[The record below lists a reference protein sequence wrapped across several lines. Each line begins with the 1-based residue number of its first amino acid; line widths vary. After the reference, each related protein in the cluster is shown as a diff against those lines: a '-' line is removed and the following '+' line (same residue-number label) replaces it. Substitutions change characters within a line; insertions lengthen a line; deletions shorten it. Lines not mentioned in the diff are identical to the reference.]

1 MRSSSPLLPKVMRVS
16 SGGRHRFTDGRIA
29 GVLTPLPESWTG
41 PQETEVRPPRPARPG
56 GAPEPGPGDADGS
69 ADAGADG
76 GAWAGRALRT
86 LAGAFLV
93 TWSFRLSG
101 YLTSG
106 PWLAVAVAVL
116 GLAGLLA
123 IIAAWLPER
132 VIGRR
137 AQRRTDWAVLILVLG
152 ALAAWSYFQ
161 VFLAP
166 DYGTD
171 EIAFDQYAAQLA
183 LHGIDPYLHSMAAAF
198 PLFHVSPNG
207 YTFRLSGQPVTSL
220 SYPALSFEAYLP
232 LLALGL
238 STQAAVW
245 TDVAAWALGGIVL
258 FAVLP
263 KRLGPVVVALLS
275 LDVYIGYAVGGVTDF
290 LFVPLLIGAAVR
302 WDRFPWLKGPAAWR
316 GPVLLGLAMAVKQ
329 TPWLVVPFVLV
340 SIVAESRRVRD
351 WRRARRDALRYLG
364 IALGAFLVPNL
375 PYLVQDPAA
384 WLRGIL
390 TPLSS
395 GAVPA
400 GQGLISLSLS
410 LPVGGGSLRDYTIAA
425 LVVMAAALVCYAVTY
440 PLLKPA
446 AFLLPSVVLFFATR
460 SFGSYLVML
469 LPPAIAAAATVRRP
483 PGLACWRHWKWAV
496 AGSAAACAAAITAA
510 LTSASPMT
518 MAIQS
523 VRTTG
528 QLATVEQLGLTVTN
542 NTAGRLKPTFTIEDG
557 ISTTAFWRR
566 VTGPPE
572 LSPHQRARY
581 VIEAPSYFAMPSISS
596 GFQVLGFSQDPASV
610 SRTGAYVASQ
620 WRVVLQ
626 PATINAPVRRGKD
639 ITVHAQIVNRL
650 DDPVRV
656 ASVPVY
662 LGQVIYAQ
670 RGLQYSQA
678 TINSSLPGQTP
689 IRAVTDARGVATF
702 VISSPAAGN
711 PVYFEANLVK
721 PDSAYPYGYS
731 PILAVRFR
739 Q

>member
-41 PQETEVRPPRPARPG
+41 PQETQVPPPRPARPA
-56 GAPEPGPGDADGS
+56 GAPEPEPGDADGGT
-69 ADAGADG
+69 DAGADG

-340 SIVAESRRVRD
+340 SIVAESRRGPRLAPGPP
-351 WRRARRDALRYLG
+351 RRAAL
-364 IALGAFLVPNL
+364 
-375 PYLVQDPAA
+375 
-384 WLRGIL
+384 
-390 TPLSS
+390 
-395 GAVPA
+395 
-400 GQGLISLSLS
+400 
-410 LPVGGGSLRDYTIAA
+410 
-425 LVVMAAALVCYAVTY
+425 
-440 PLLKPA
+440 
-446 AFLLPSVVLFFATR
+446 
-460 SFGSYLVML
+460 
-469 LPPAIAAAATVRRP
+469 
-483 PGLACWRHWKWAV
+483 PGHR
-496 AGSAAACAAAITAA
+496 
-510 LTSASPMT
+510 
-518 MAIQS
+518 
-523 VRTTG
+523 
-528 QLATVEQLGLTVTN
+528 
-542 NTAGRLKPTFTIEDG
+542 AGRLPG
-557 ISTTAFWRR
+557 PQPALPGPGPGR
-566 VTGPPE
+566 VAARH
-572 LSPHQRARY
+572 PHPAVVRGRAR
-581 VIEAPSYFAMPSISS
+581 
-596 GFQVLGFSQDPASV
+596 
-610 SRTGAYVASQ
+610 
-620 WRVVLQ
+620 
-626 PATINAPVRRGKD
+626 
-639 ITVHAQIVNRL
+639 
-650 DDPVRV
+650 
-656 ASVPVY
+656 
-662 LGQVIYAQ
+662 
-670 RGLQYSQA
+670 
-678 TINSSLPGQTP
+678 PG
-689 IRAVTDARGVATF
+689 RA
-702 VISSPAAGN
+702 
-711 PVYFEANLVK
+711 
-721 PDSAYPYGYS
+721 
-731 PILAVRFR
+731 
-739 Q
+739 

>member
-41 PQETEVRPPRPARPG
+41 PQETQVPPPRPARPG
-56 GAPEPGPGDADGS
+56 GAPEPGPGDADGG

-425 LVVMAAALVCYAVTY
+425 LVVMAAALVCYVVTY

-469 LPPAIAAAATVRRP
+469 LSPAIAAAATVRRP

-572 LSPHQRARY
+572 LAPHQRARY

>member
-1 MRSSSPLLPKVMRVS
+1 MRSSGRALPGTLLRTRRVPA
-16 SGGRHRFTDGRIA
+16 GGRHRFTGGRLA
-29 GVLTPLPESWTG
+29 AVLTPLPE
-41 PQETEVRPPRPARPG
+41 
-56 GAPEPGPGDADGS
+56 
-69 ADAGADG
+69 ADG
-76 GAWAGRALRT
+76 GAWAARALRM
-86 LAGAFLV
+86 LAGVFLV

-106 PWLAVAVAVL
+106 PWLAVPVAVL

-132 VIGRR
+132 VLGRR
-137 AQRRTDWAVLILVLG
+137 GQRRVDWIVLIAGVA
-152 ALAAWSYFQ
+152 ALALWSYFQ

-171 EIAFDQYAAQLA
+171 EIAFDQFAAQLA
-183 LHGIDPYLHSMAAAF
+183 LHGINPYLHSMAAAF

-207 YTFRLSGQPVTSL
+207 YTFKLSGQPVTTL

-232 LLALGL
+232 LLALGI

-263 KRLGPVVVALLS
+263 RKLGPIVVALLS
-275 LDVYIGYAVGGVTDF
+275 LDVYIGYSVGGVTDF

-302 WDRFPWLKGPAAWR
+302 WDRFPWRRGPAAWR

-329 TPWLVVPFVLV
+329 TPWLVVPFV
-340 SIVAESRRVRD
+340 VAGIMIESRRMRGWRGAGRD
-351 WRRARRDALRYLG
+351 GLRYLG

-390 TPLSS
+390 TPLS
-395 GAVPA
+395 AAVVPA
-400 GQGLISLSLS
+400 GQGLISISLS
-410 LPVGGGSLRDYTIAA
+410 LAVGGGSLRDYTIAA
-425 LVVMAAALVCYAVTY
+425 VVVLAAAMVCYVVTY

-446 AFLLPSVVLFFATR
+446 AFIIPSLILFFATR

-469 LPPAIAAAATVRRP
+469 IPAAVAAAATVRRA
-483 PGLACWRHWKWAV
+483 PGPDRCWRHWKWAV
-496 AGSAAACAAAITAA
+496 AGSGAACAAAITAA
-510 LTSASPMT
+510 LTAASPMT
-518 MAIQS
+518 MSIES

-528 QLATVEQLGLTVTN
+528 QLATVEQLGLSVTN
-542 NTAGRLKPTFTIEDG
+542 NTARRLRPTFTIEDG

-566 VTGPPE
+566 VAGPPA
-572 LSPHQRARY
+572 LAPHQRARY
-581 VIEAPSYFAMPSISS
+581 IIQAPSYFAMPSISS
-596 GFQVLGFSQDPASV
+596 GFQVLGFSQDPAAV
-610 SRTGAYVASQ
+610 SRTSAYVASQ
-620 WRVVLQ
+620 WRVVLR
-626 PATINAPVRRGKD
+626 PATINVPVAQGQQ
-639 ITVHAQIVNRL
+639 ITVHAQVVNRL

-656 ASVPVY
+656 ADVPVY

-678 TINSSLPGQTP
+678 TINGSLPGQTP
-689 IRAVTDARGVATF
+689 IRAVTDAQGIATF
-702 VISSPAAGN
+702 VVSSPAGGN

-721 PDSAYPYGYS
+721 PNSAYPYGYS
-731 PILAVRFR
+731 PILDVRFSR
-739 Q
+739 PRR